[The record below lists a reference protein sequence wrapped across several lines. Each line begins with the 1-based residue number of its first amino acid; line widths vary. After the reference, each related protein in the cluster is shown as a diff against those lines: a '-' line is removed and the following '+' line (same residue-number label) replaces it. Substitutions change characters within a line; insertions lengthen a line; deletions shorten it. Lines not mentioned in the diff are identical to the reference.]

1 MKSSGE
7 EYGFSL
13 QQKGIYFVLLWQ
25 QKASSHLYLCV
36 SWVTDTRPLL
46 GIKERGRCEK
56 ASGGDTRSGWCA
68 RLECKE
74 LRSLS
79 RKRKVCVQGGGRG
92 ALWGLAKFHRTEG
105 LSSCQ
110 HCPGN
115 QSVTSVTSVQTWQP
129 HFHQQTGN
137 QFHVLALPESA
148 CSLSVQPISYT
159 SVLKRGFR
167 SKADKTTSSADHLP
181 AWKTTKCSLNQLVS
195 HSSKAPTLG
204 QWFSSSL
211 CKN

>member
-1 MKSSGE
+1 MASLYSKKEFILFSCGSKRLHHTYISVFLGWLIRGPCLGLRKGE
-7 EYGFSL
+7 DVR
-13 QQKGIYFVLLWQ
+13 KLLE
-25 QKASSHLYLCV
+25 
-36 SWVTDTRPLL
+36 VTPEVA
-46 GIKERGRCEK
+46 G
-56 ASGGDTRSGWCA
+56 CA

-92 ALWGLAKFHRTEG
+92 ALWGIAEFYRTEG

-148 CSLSVQPISYT
+148 CSFRVQPISYT
-159 SVLKRGFR
+159 GVLKRGFR

-181 AWKTTKCSLNQLVS
+181 AWKTTKYSLNQLVS

-211 CKN
+211 CNN